1 MTQEPTLTGLEIAV
15 IGMAGRFPRASSVDE
30 LWERLLAGT
39 ECLSSFTDDQLR
51 SAGVDSD
58 ALADP
63 NYVRVGGVV
72 ENVDAFDAGFFGY
85 SPREASLLDP
95 QHRFFLEAAWSALE
109 HSGYAP
115 GTFDCAVGVYGGVGR
130 NDYLAKNVRS
140 VMDQVPAE
148 MLHLAN
154 DRDFLATRVSYKLN
168 LRGPSLALQTACS
181 TSLVAI
187 HMACQGLIAGE
198 CDMALAGGVTIR
210 LPQTAGYL
218 YQEEGISSPDGH
230 CRAFSAEAQGC
241 VPGNGGAV
249 VVLKRLA
256 DAHAD
261 GDCIHAVIK
270 GSAIN
275 NDGSGKVGYTAP
287 GVEGQIRVIRS
298 ALGVAGVS
306 ADSIGYLEAHGTG
319 TELGDPIEI
328 QAATEAYRCDTQ
340 RTEYCAVGSIKT
352 NLGHL
357 DAGAGVTGFIKA
369 VLAVKHGVL
378 PPTLHC
384 EATNPKID
392 FAHSPFFVNTTR
404 REWPTTGI
412 RRAGVSAFGI
422 GGTNAHVIVEQP
434 PRRVDPPGRQ
444 ERELVIVSA
453 KNDRALDQASAN
465 LANFLR
471 THPDV
476 PLSDVAFTLKNGR
489 ATMPH
494 RRAFLASSAEEAA
507 RRLSKT
513 VESERALLPSA
524 PAARLVY
531 MFPGQGSQYAS
542 MGKALYEIES
552 VFREHIDAACDVVK
566 PLLGTD
572 LRPLI
577 TGPAN
582 EEADRQL
589 RDTTL
594 AQPAIFV
601 VSYALAQLAATSRLR
616 PSAMIG
622 HSIGEYVAACLAGVF
637 SLEDALRIVCERG
650 RLMASVPPG
659 VMMALGLEPDEVR
672 RILPDSLS
680 LAAINAPNVSVVAGP
695 ADVAQGF
702 MAELETRGIDVRL
715 LHTSHAFHSA
725 AMDPVLDAFSRSL
738 QQIRLREPRVPYIS
752 NVTGTWMTS
761 KDAIDPAYWAKH
773 LRGTVRFSE
782 GLQAVL
788 EQPGVILLEL
798 GPGQTLTT
806 LARRH
811 TRQGRPPVV
820 ALPTTRRP
828 EQSDADQVWLESL
841 AALWTSGVDID
852 WRRVHSLSAGQ
863 RQALPTYPF
872 QRETC
877 WIEPDA
883 MRPLAGKRSD
893 PATWFSVPTWERLPD
908 RTSPN
913 FQDAMREPRGSSL
926 WVVFADGSGL
936 GQAVASRLIERG
948 DVVVTVKLGA
958 TYARITETVYQ
969 VSAATADHYRQL
981 CAALRAFER
990 DSLRV
995 VHCWSVTH
1003 ESSTLRGR
1011 AHLKQYEDF
1020 GFYSV
1025 LFLSQALG
1033 EQHWLNSCHI
1043 TVVSS
1048 NVFDVVGTE
1057 VLCPE
1062 KATVAGPIK
1071 VVPLEYNSITCAH
1084 VDVTLPVSE
1093 GDDWRAL
1100 LDHLC
1105 TALDR
1110 PMTSDLAI
1118 RGRHRWRSTLMP
1130 VQLSPVEPAAV
1141 LKKRGVY
1148 LITGGLGGVGLTIA
1162 EHLATTVQARLVLV
1176 GREPAPP
1183 RAEWDSRID
1192 RARVD
1197 AVAALDELTR
1207 KEADI
1212 RPDVALSLMS
1222 SMPGLE
1228 QTLDRLC
1235 MAYALAFIERSGI
1248 DVHKPHVMDRR
1259 SLEEACRIL
1268 PGFERLF
1275 GCVLRALEAGRVVT
1289 LDGST
1294 VRFTGL
1300 RPSYDIDGMRQQA
1313 IASFPQLTA
1322 LFDLLDQSAGQFHFA
1337 LTGQVPALGLLF
1349 GEGNIDTFKRAVA
1362 AIRAHSAV
1370 PLCEA
1375 LVRALVGELA
1385 RRRGQ
1390 RGPLRILEV
1399 GGGDGLLTDALLPE
1413 LDGRPVEYTF
1423 TDISRS
1429 FVASAER
1436 RARDRGHRFM
1446 RFGVLDISS
1455 NPLDQGYDAG
1465 AFDVIVAFNVVH
1477 ATERVTPTLANLHR
1491 LLAPGGVIVLQESVR
1506 SARWVDFIW
1515 GLTDGW
1521 WAFQDEPLR
1530 IESPLLGFD
1539 AWGRAL
1545 RDAGFET
1552 VRAFPSHAADSI
1564 DTGLIVAIK
1573 PVTVEDAS
1581 VGRRS
1586 DDRSLAMTH
1595 RRSTLSRLEH
1605 LGSEVETIAAD
1616 VADPVSMKGA
1626 IDAALR
1632 RFGEINGVIHAAL
1645 VLNDGAIQAK
1655 TTEAVERVFRPKVDG
1670 TLVLKELCEG
1680 LGLDLF
1686 VMCSSLVSILGGRG
1700 QVDYCAASNF
1710 QDAFARAE
1718 QGRLAKSVV
1727 SINWGAWREVG
1738 KAFRSAVERG
1748 ASTDDA
1754 LPHGMS
1760 PAEGVDALMRVLASS
1775 LPQVLVSP
1783 EDLAVLSAERDR
1795 LTASES
1801 HPHSLNARAA
1811 DGPTTEAGNA
1821 DPTRLAPRTE
1831 TERVIAEIWQ
1841 EVLGIPQLG
1850 IEDNFFDLGGDSMI
1864 SLQFI
1869 AKARKA
1875 GLRFTNRQVFEHQT
1889 IAELAAVAA
1898 DQG

>member
-30 LWERLLAGT
+30 LWEQLLAGT

-51 SAGVDSD
+51 GAGVDSETF
-58 ALADP
+58 ADP

-72 ENVDAFDAGFFGY
+72 DGVEAFDAGFFGY
-85 SPREASLLDP
+85 SPRDAALLDP
-95 QHRFFLEAAWSALE
+95 QHRFFLEAAWTALE
-109 HSGYAP
+109 HAGYAP
-115 GTFDCAVGVYGGVGR
+115 GTLDCAVGVYGGVGR

-140 VMDQVPAE
+140 VMAQVPAE

-230 CRAFSAEAQGC
+230 CRAFSARAQGC

-256 DAHAD
+256 DARAD

-328 QAATEAYRCDTQ
+328 QAATEAYRYDTQ

-357 DAGAGVTGFIKA
+357 DAAAGVAGFVKA

-384 EATNPKID
+384 EAANPKID
-392 FAHSPFFVNTTR
+392 FAHSPFFVNTAR
-404 REWPTTGI
+404 REWPATGI

-434 PRRVDPPGRQ
+434 PARTDPPGHQ
-444 ERELVIVSA
+444 ERELVIISA
-453 KNDRALDQASAN
+453 KNERALDQASAN
-465 LANFLR
+465 LASFLR
-471 THPDV
+471 THPEV
-476 PLSDVAFTLKNGR
+476 PLCDVAFTLKNGR

-494 RRAFLASSAEEAA
+494 RRAFLASSADEAA
-507 RRLSKT
+507 RRLSQT
-513 VESERALLPSA
+513 VSSERAPLPSA
-524 PAARLVY
+524 SVAHLVY

-542 MGKALYEIES
+542 MGKALYDIES
-552 VFREHIDAACDVVK
+552 VFRQHVDAGCDVVK
-566 PLLGTD
+566 PLIATD

-577 TGPAN
+577 AGPAS

-594 AQPAIFV
+594 AQPAIFI
-601 VSYALAQLAATSRLR
+601 VSYALAQLAWTWGLR
-616 PSAMIG
+616 PTAMIG

-637 SLEDALRIVCERG
+637 SLDDALRIVCERG

-659 VMMALGLEPDEVR
+659 MMMALSLDADEVV
-672 RILPDSLS
+672 RILPASLS

-695 ADVAQGF
+695 SDAAQPF
-702 MAELETRGIDVRL
+702 MAELRTRGIEVRL

-725 AMDPVLDAFSRSL
+725 AMDPVLDAFSGSL
-738 QQIRLREPRVPYIS
+738 QQTRLREPRVPYIS

-761 KDAIDPAYWAKH
+761 KDAIDPAYWARH

-782 GLQAVL
+782 GLQTAL
-788 EQPGVILLEL
+788 EQPGAILLEL
-798 GPGQTLTT
+798 GPGQTLTS

-811 TRQGRPPVV
+811 TRQAHPSVV

-828 EQSDADQVWLESL
+828 EQSDVDPVWLESL
-841 AALWTSGVDID
+841 ADLWMRGVDID
-852 WRRVHSLSAGQ
+852 WPSVHFPSAGQ

-877 WIEPDA
+877 WIEPGA
-883 MRPLAGKRSD
+883 TPSAAPKRSD
-893 PATWFSVPTWERLPD
+893 PSAWFSVPSWERLPD
-908 RTSPN
+908 KASPN
-913 FQDAMREPRGSSL
+913 LQNAVRELRGSSL
-926 WVVFADGSGL
+926 WLVFADGSGL

-948 DVVVTVKLGA
+948 DVVVTVTLAA
-958 TYARITETVYQ
+958 TYARITETAYQ
-969 VSAATADHYRQL
+969 VGAATADHYRQL
-981 CAALRAFER
+981 CAALRAFQR

-995 VHCWSVTH
+995 VHCWGVTH
-1003 ESSTLRGR
+1003 ESSTPRGR
-1011 AHLKQYEDF
+1011 AHLAQYEDL

-1033 EQHWLNSCHI
+1033 EQRWLTSCHI

-1071 VVPLEYNSITCAH
+1071 VVPLEYDGITCAH
-1084 VDVTLPVSE
+1084 VDVMLPGVDSE
-1093 GDDWRAL
+1093 DWHAL
-1100 LDHLC
+1100 LDQLC

-1118 RGRHRWRSTLMP
+1118 RGRHSWRSAVMP
-1130 VQLSPVEPAAV
+1130 LQLSPVEPAAV
-1141 LKKRGVY
+1141 LKKHGVY

-1162 EHLATTVQARLVLV
+1162 EHLARTVQARLVLV
-1176 GREPAPP
+1176 GRESAPP
-1183 RAEWDSRID
+1183 RSEWDSWVD

-1197 AVAALDELTR
+1197 AVSALDELTR

-1212 RPDVALSLMS
+1212 RLDIALSLMS

-1235 MAYALAFIERSGI
+1235 TAYAVAFLERSGI
-1248 DVHKPHVMDRR
+1248 DVKGPHVMDRR
-1259 SLEEACRIL
+1259 AVAKACRIL
-1268 PGFERLF
+1268 PGFDRLF
-1275 GCVLRALEAGRVVT
+1275 GCLLRALEAGGVVT
-1289 LDGST
+1289 LEGAA
-1294 VRFTGL
+1294 VRFSGL
-1300 RPSYDIDGMRQQA
+1300 RPLYDIAGMRQQA
-1313 IASFPQLTA
+1313 MASFPQLAA
-1322 LFDLLDQSAGQFHFA
+1322 LFDLLDQSAGQFHVA
-1337 LTGQVPALGLLF
+1337 LTGEAPALGLLF
-1349 GEGNIDTFKRAVA
+1349 GDGNVETFKRAVA

-1375 LVRALVGELA
+1375 LVRALIAELIRA
-1385 RRRGQ
+1385 PRRN
-1390 RGPLRILEV
+1390 GPLRILEV
-1399 GGGDGLLTDALLPE
+1399 GGGDGLLTDALVPD
-1413 LDGRPVEYTF
+1413 LDEKPVEYTF

-1429 FVASAER
+1429 FVATAER
-1436 RARDRGHRFM
+1436 RAGDRGDRSM

-1455 NPLDQGYDAG
+1455 NPVDQGYEAG

-1477 ATERVTPTLANLHR
+1477 ATKRVTTTLTNLHR

-1521 WAFQDEPLR
+1521 WAFQDEALR
-1530 IESPLLGFD
+1530 TESPLLGLD
-1539 AWGRAL
+1539 AWGRVL

-1552 VRAFPSHAADSI
+1552 VRAFPSHAGNSM

-1573 PVTVEDAS
+1573 PATVEGATVDK
-1581 VGRRS
+1581 RS
-1586 DDRSLAMTH
+1586 DDRSLVLAH
-1595 RRSTLSRLEH
+1595 RRSTLSRLEQ
-1605 LGSEVETIAAD
+1605 LGGEVQTIAAD
-1616 VADPVSMKGA
+1616 VADPVSMKAA
-1626 IDAALR
+1626 IDAAVR
-1632 RFGEINGVIHAAL
+1632 RFGEIDGVIHAAL
-1645 VLNDGAIQAK
+1645 VLNDGAIQTK
-1655 TTEAVERVFRPKVDG
+1655 TTEAVERVFRPKVNG

-1748 ASTDDA
+1748 ASGDDA

-1783 EDLAVLSAERDR
+1783 EDLAVLSAERNR
-1795 LTASES
+1795 LTASEQRG
-1801 HPHSLNARAA
+1801 SLNARPA
-1811 DGPTTEAGNA
+1811 DGPTNESGNA
-1821 DPTRLAPRTE
+1821 DATRLAPRTE